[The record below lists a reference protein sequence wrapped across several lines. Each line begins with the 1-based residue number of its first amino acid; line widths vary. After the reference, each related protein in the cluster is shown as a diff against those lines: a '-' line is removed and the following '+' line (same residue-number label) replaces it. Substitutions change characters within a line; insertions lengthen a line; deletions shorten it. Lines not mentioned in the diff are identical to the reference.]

1 MRKTHSKITAFFALF
16 TLLVFALCILLV
28 LLTGATVYRDL
39 VDHAA
44 ESHTHRTAL
53 GYLTSRV
60 RQADSV
66 TVSDFQG
73 CDALLLEETVSNETY
88 ITRIYCWDGWLRE
101 LYSSADSE
109 LAPEDGEPLLETEV
123 LACAQEDNFL
133 ALTLGQDCIYLYLPA
148 KTEVTP

>member
-44 ESHTHRTAL
+44 ESHNDRTAL

-73 CDALLLEETVSNETY
+73 CDALLL
-88 ITRIYCWDGWLRE
+88 TR
-101 LYSSADSE
+101 
-109 LAPEDGEPLLETEV
+109 LEGGLPTEF
-123 LACAQEDNFL
+123 Q
-133 ALTLGQDCIYLYLPA
+133 PA
-148 KTEVTP
+148 